1 MRHGRARSCS
11 PPPARAWPASPGG
24 SGAIGSGCDTGLGA
38 SHATDC
44 SVFATFRDR
53 AGHRSFPPEERHDLR
68 ALACHPLAELAAA
81 RTHWAVRPL
90 AEAATTWGYLRG
102 RLSKSTVARWLKQ
115 AALKPHRIT
124 RWLHSPDP
132 EFRLKV
138 RRVVRWY
145 LRPPRGTRV
154 ICVDEK
160 TQVQILERLHPG
172 RPMAAQQPQRIEDV
186 SRRHGTLAIL
196 AGFDV
201 RAGRVLLHVRRQR
214 RGREFLA
221 LLQALR
227 RHGPRGRLVI
237 VLDNLSIHTTPEVR
251 AWLAAQQG
259 RVRFEFLPLHAS
271 WLTQIEI
278 WFSILERQ
286 ALTRASDA
294 LYPQRAARLSRFAR
308 HWNRT
313 ARPFR
318 WTFKGYPLNR

>member
-1 MRHGRARSCS
+1 MRERAC
-11 PPPARAWPASPGG
+11 
-24 SGAIGSGCDTGLGA
+24 L
-38 SHATDC
+38 
-44 SVFATFRDR
+44 VFATPRARDAR
-53 AGHRSFPPEERHDLR
+53 QSFPPEERHEVL
-68 ALACHPLAELAAA
+68 ALACHPLTELAAA

-102 RLSKSTVARWLKQ
+102 RLSKSTVARWLNQ
-115 AALKPHRIT
+115 AALKPHRIQ

-172 RPMAAQQPQRIEDV
+172 RPLAPQRPQRIEDV
-186 SRRHGTLAIL
+186 YRRHGTLAIL
-196 AGFDV
+196 AGFEV
-201 RAGRVLLHVRRQR
+201 RTGRVVLHVRRQR
-214 RGREFLA
+214 RGQEFLA
-221 LLQALR
+221 LLKTLR
-227 RHGPRGRLVI
+227 RHWPRGRLVI

-251 AWLAAQQG
+251 AWLRAQQG

-271 WLTQIEI
+271 WLNQIEI

-294 LYPQRAARLSRFAR
+294 RYPERAARIYRFAR